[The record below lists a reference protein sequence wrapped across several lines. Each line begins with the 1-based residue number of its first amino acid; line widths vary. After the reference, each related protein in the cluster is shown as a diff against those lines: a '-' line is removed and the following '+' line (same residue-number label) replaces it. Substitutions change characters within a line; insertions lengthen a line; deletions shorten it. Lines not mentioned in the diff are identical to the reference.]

1 MVAAAGSV
9 AGRAAKLNGVKRM
22 ARNVEEPAYTV
33 VDTYASFEVRLY
45 EETIQARV
53 RTDGQHYSNATG
65 GFRRIAGYIFGGNQ
79 RNQRI
84 AMTAPVHMWAED
96 GEHWMAFTMP
106 AALSREQLP
115 APNDEGVLLVSNL
128 AGHLA
133 VLAFSGRSH
142 PEKVAKKSQRLL
154 DAVKAEGMEVT
165 GEVVLAV
172 YNNPNTTLPFMRRNE
187 VMVPVL
193 PR

>member
-1 MVAAAGSV
+1 M

-22 ARNVEEPAYTV
+22 ARSIEEPAYAV
-33 VDTYASFEVRLY
+33 VETCESFEVRLY
-45 EETIQARV
+45 EETVQARV

-84 AMTAPVHMWAED
+84 AMTAPVHMWAEGD
-96 GEHWMAFTMP
+96 AHWMAFTMP
-106 AALSREQLP
+106 SSLTMEQLP
-115 APNDEGVLLVSNL
+115 APNDEGVSLVPSP
-128 AGHLA
+128 AGHFA
-133 VLAFSGRSH
+133 VLVFSGRSH

-154 DAVKAEGMEVT
+154 DAVEAEGMEVT

-187 VMVPVL
+187 VMVPV
-193 PR
+193 RTR